1 MTLDS
6 VNSGNVLWLF
16 QCKFFSLW
24 PFLLFDVLGYLIRAR
39 AAGVSAA
46 LALLAAAPLQ
56 PAKALLILYFVE
68 TPDPMVYITPSGGV
82 DLTDAVYIGSS
93 SGCGYGPIGGAIV
106 SASAVVCTG
115 PNEIFLPTYQL
126 LGPSSFNGTVNAFPA
141 STTNGSPFAMSGEL
155 GYFSIDGDYVSG
167 TELNT
172 FATFQDTTLEQLGF
186 TTSGLIGTWTLAGTS
201 GTSGMIQIAL
211 VPYTPPAP
219 VPGPLPLLGVGAAFG
234 YSRRLRRRVSAG
246 KARLPQG

>member
-1 MTLDS
+1 M
-6 VNSGNVLWLF
+6 
-16 QCKFFSLW
+16 
-24 PFLLFDVLGYLIRAR
+24 
-39 AAGVSAA
+39 
-46 LALLAAAPLQ
+46 
-56 PAKALLILYFVE
+56 E
-68 TPDPMVYITPSGGV
+68 TPDPIVYITPSGGV
-82 DLTDAVYIGSS
+82 DLTDAVYIGNT
-93 SGCGYGPIGGAIV
+93 GCGVGFPGGAIV

-115 PNEIFLPTYQL
+115 QNDALLPTYQL

-141 STTNGSPFAMSGEL
+141 STTNGIPFVMGGEL

-186 TTSGLIGTWTLAGTS
+186 ITSGLIGTWTLAGTS

-234 YSRRLRRRVSAG
+234 
-246 KARLPQG
+246 